1 MSFHNLRHINTSVM
15 AMLNISEKYA
25 QERGGWKTPFV
36 MKNVSMHTF
45 SKERIAV
52 DDKIDNFFE
61 KTTTRITT

>member
-1 MSFHNLRHINTSVM
+1 M
-15 AMLNISEKYA
+15 AMLNIPEKYA

-61 KTTTRITT
+61 KIATRITT

>member
-1 MSFHNLRHINTSVM
+1 
-15 AMLNISEKYA
+15 
-25 QERGGWKTPFV
+25 

-61 KTTTRITT
+61 KIATRITT